1 MQRFQAFQYEL
12 MPTGDQQRDMV
23 RFAGA
28 CRFVFNKALALQKEN
43 HAAGNKFIGYVEMA
57 NLLPA
62 WKSEFQWLR
71 ESPSQALQHALK
83 NLDRAF
89 INFFEK
95 RADYP
100 RFKKRGY
107 GHSFRFPQG
116 FQLDRLNSRVFLPKL
131 GWVRYWNSREVL
143 GTVKNITVSRRNGKW
158 LVSIQTERVV
168 DERVSTASSAIG
180 IDVGIVR
187 FATIS
192 DGTPIEPLHRFKKHQ
207 YRLRRYQRRMSRK
220 KKFSNNWNKA
230 KARVQKI
237 HAEIANARKDFLH
250 KTTTTISKNHAMVV
264 MEDLEVRN
272 LSRSSRGTSDQPGK
286 NVRQKAGLNRSI
298 LDQGWSEFRRQLEYK
313 MLWKGGVLLAVPAQ
327 NTSRTCP
334 HCGHV
339 AKENRKTQAKFECV
353 ECGHNNNADVV
364 GAINILE
371 RGHRLL
377 ACGGDLEARGP
388 RKQEPTEMVA

>member
-353 ECGHNNNADVV
+353 ECGHNDNADVV

-377 ACGGDLEARGP
+377 ACGGDLETRGP
-388 RKQEPTEMVA
+388 MKQEPAELVA

>member
-286 NVRQKAGLNRSI
+286 NVRQKAGLNRWI

-353 ECGHNNNADVV
+353 ECGHNDNADVV

-377 ACGGDLEARGP
+377 ACGGDLETRGP
-388 RKQEPTEMVA
+388 MKQEPAELVA